1 MRQKRNAIA
10 LLITIMFVIVITVA
24 IGYGLKQVNEASK
37 IVKNENFMYQSHI
50 IVEDVLNILQTSQE
64 IKIISDDNSSEA
76 LFLFLSQAAFIPF
89 ENSGLEII
97 MKISSARAKFNPLLL
112 KENQIRQDAMKQYL
126 NNYMINN
133 QYVDILVDNISG
145 IKEDNSY
152 NSSIFDENPYL
163 FRDYIASAKH
173 LEKINEF
180 YAKEFNDNTL
190 SKVNFN
196 NLFYYSDD
204 NTTKI
209 DVNYATTEVWE
220 MLLTTSK
227 ERAEFLSNGAGSYTD
242 EISLGLNSDE
252 LERLALFDV
261 SYFEPILLVEVEI
274 SQNGT
279 SSNISFEYNIKEK
292 KGSNFVYEL

>member
-1 MRQKRNAIA
+1 
-10 LLITIMFVIVITVA
+10 MFVIVITVA

-64 IKIISDDNSSEA
+64 IKIISDSNSSEG

-89 ENSGLEII
+89 ESSGLEII

-163 FRDYIASAKH
+163 FRDYIVSAKH
-173 LEKINEF
+173 LEKINDF
-180 YAKEFNDNTL
+180 YAKEFNDNAL
-190 SKVNFN
+190 SKVDFN

-204 NTTKI
+204 NSTKI

-220 MLLTTSK
+220 MLLTTTK
-227 ERAEFLSNGAGSYTD
+227 ERAEFLSDGAGSYTD

-261 SYFEPILLVEVEI
+261 SYFEPILLIELEI
-274 SQNGT
+274 SQNGAF
-279 SSNISFEYNIKEK
+279 SNISFEYDIKEK